1 MHMPITPLYAKLLN
15 KGNRV
20 PDTFCI
26 DIALRCTELLDEIKR
41 KAKENRNGS
50 FKGNQYTEKEAFVS
64 RDTNSTEPI
73 HTSEQI
79 ADISKTSRGRRNFEV
94 S

>member
-1 MHMPITPLYAKLLN
+1 MLN

-41 KAKENRNGS
+41 KAKENQLS
-50 FKGNQYTEKEAFVS
+50 SLKNQETSSVSMETNDKETGRVS
-64 RDTNSTEPI
+64 K
-73 HTSEQI
+73 QI

>member
-26 DIALRCTELLDEIKR
+26 DIALRCTELLEEIKR
-41 KAKENRNGS
+41 KAKENQAE
-50 FKGNQYTEKEAFVS
+50 FKGNRFTGKVDFVS
-64 RDTNSTEPI
+64 RETNSTEPI